1 MRIHFITY
9 LIIIFWNQALG
20 WGQTGHR
27 VIGQIAEEHLTR
39 KAKKNIAKTLGGENI
54 AMTSNFMDEIRS
66 DTTYYFLDP
75 WHYCTIP
82 DGKTYD
88 EAGTP
93 EDGDIIS
100 GIKKLISELESNN
113 YTIGDEKFTLKL
125 LIHLIGDIHQPL
137 HVGNGTDRGG
147 NNVRVEY
154 FWENSNLH
162 RVWDS
167 GIIDRQKL
175 SYTEYTH
182 WIDHAKKRQII
193 EWQSSDVMKWAYES
207 MSFRSQVYN
216 LPESKKIDY
225 RYNYENIELVN
236 LRLLQAGIRLAGILN
251 ELYG

>member
-1 MRIHFITY
+1 MVVLR
-9 LIIIFWNQALG
+9 
-20 WGQTGHR
+20 
-27 VIGQIAEEHLTR
+27 
-39 KAKKNIAKTLGGENI
+39 
-54 AMTSNFMDEIRS
+54 
-66 DTTYYFLDP
+66 
-75 WHYCTIP
+75 
-82 DGKTYD
+82 
-88 EAGTP
+88 
-93 EDGDIIS
+93 
-100 GIKKLISELESNN
+100 
-113 YTIGDEKFTLKL
+113 
-125 LIHLIGDIHQPL
+125 DIHQPL

-147 NNVRVEY
+147 NDVRVEY